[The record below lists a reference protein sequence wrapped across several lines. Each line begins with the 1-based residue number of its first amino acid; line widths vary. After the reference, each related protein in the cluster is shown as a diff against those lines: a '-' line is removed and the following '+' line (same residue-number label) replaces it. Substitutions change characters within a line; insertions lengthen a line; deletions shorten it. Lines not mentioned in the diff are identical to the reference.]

1 MVSPLA
7 TALAVFRQEQL
18 DLMPSLVSDL
28 STLDHVYLVPPV
40 VAFPYWITQAQPLI
54 RHGLV
59 PPSRPPANE
68 NGCRRRIGGFP
79 VLLTVLRDQVPCQE
93 RSRYG

>member
-54 RHGLV
+54 RHGLERAGKA
-59 PPSRPPANE
+59 RPPRPRPQASGFAVYVAE
-68 NGCRRRIGGFP
+68 PGDVILRVAVSPSIRR
-79 VLLTVLRDQVPCQE
+79 
-93 RSRYG
+93 